1 MASVRISEDLLFKIR
16 IAGRAL
22 GAGLDKSCLLQ
33 RLESQDW
40 ARFVEIFGHVLW
52 GSWMGLLRSGA
63 KDKMCKRRARVV
75 CPGLAG
81 SSRDLAQI
89 LVAAAQHF

>member
-1 MASVRISEDLLFKIR
+1 MFKIR

-22 GAGLDKSCLLQ
+22 GAGLDKSCPLQ
-33 RLESQDW
+33 RLVRQDW
-40 ARFVEIFGHVLW
+40 ARF
-52 GSWMGLLRSGA
+52 WMGLLRSGA
-63 KDKMCKRRARVV
+63 TGKVCKRRARVV